1 MRQTTFAFGAEPP
14 REEIAAGAV
23 VLRRFAVAVA
33 GELLQGIAAVTAA
46 APFRAMTTPGGRR
59 MSVEMTNCGACG
71 WVTDARGYRYVAND
85 PGSGRPWPAMPVAF
99 AQLADQAAGAAGYV
113 GFAPDACLVNR
124 YVPGAGMTLHQDRDE
139 RDFAQPIVS
148 VSLGLPAVF
157 SFGGLERTAPVRRR
171 RLEHGDV
178 VVWGGPSRLC
188 YHGVQP
194 LKDGEHPA
202 TGRVRFNLTF
212 RAAR

>member
-1 MRQTTFAFGAEPP
+1 MRQTTFPFGAEPP
-14 REEIAAGAV
+14 REEIAAGAE
-23 VLRRFAVAVA
+23 VLRGFAVPVA
-33 GELLQGIAAVTAA
+33 GELLQAIAAVAAA
-46 APFRAMTTPGGRR
+46 APFRTMATPGGRR
-59 MSVEMTNCGACG
+59 LSAAMTNCGICG
-71 WVTDARGYRYVAND
+71 WVTDARGYRYEACD
-85 PGSGRPWPAMPVAF
+85 PESGRPWPSMPAAF
-99 AQLADQAAGAAGYV
+99 AAIASKAAAAAGYA

-124 YVPGAGMTLHQDRDE
+124 YEPGDRMALHQDRDE

-148 VSLGLPAVF
+148 VSLGLPVVF
-157 SFGGLERTAPVRRR
+157 SFGGLERTAPTR
-171 RLEHGDV
+171 RLQIEHGDV

-202 TGRVRFNLTF
+202 TGRVRFNLTL